1 MRRAVLGAT
10 LALALALTG
19 CQAWEAQGG
28 AAELTLRGDLPWTTA
43 PQIATSIE
51 VDGPNQANAAVL
63 CSLKADGSYSIAAYT
78 AELEELKRV
87 RVVVR
92 IPNFAGT
99 SSYGTD
105 ADPSPAHG
113 ELTLRE
119 GGENSWTS
127 EGTEFPCQG
136 WVDLENIEGEF
147 TCTGITGKTPAA
159 EEADGPID
167 FDLSYLCG
175 PGTN

>member
-1 MRRAVLGAT
+1 MSRAAIVVM
-10 LALALALTG
+10 LALMASG
-19 CQAWEAQGG
+19 CQTWEAQGG
-28 AAELTLRGDLPWTTA
+28 TADLTLSGDLPWTTA
-43 PQIATSIE
+43 PQITTSIE
-51 VDGPNQANAAVL
+51 VDGPNQAEASVL
-63 CSLKADGSYSIAAYT
+63 CSVKADGSYSIAAYT

-87 RVVVR
+87 RAVVR

-99 SSYGTD
+99 SSYGSD
-105 ADPSPAHG
+105 EDPSPAYA

-119 GGENSWTS
+119 GGENSWAS
-127 EGTEFPCQG
+127 DGAEFPCTG

-159 EEADGPID
+159 EEPDGPID